1 MYKCKQL
8 KKLYMIS
15 KRLRYIQCWPEML
28 TVKLL
33 PICVKNSKQLV
44 FNDKLIMTYG
54 TCILLNYFI
63 KSGPQGDF
71 LTQRHI
77 IKIFKLIL

>member
-1 MYKCKQL
+1 ML
-8 KKLYMIS
+8 T
-15 KRLRYIQCWPEML
+15 RNANL

-44 FNDKLIMTYG
+44 FNDKLIMTYS

-71 LTQRHI
+71 LTRRHI